1 MRQLDPCSILT
12 TLLIT
17 LASISLAILKGSVPT
32 VTKYRHL
39 TGEETTTTMPSVVS
53 SADSLQTR
61 LQPSTASAY
70 LNRLIITTLQ
80 RRGVDA
86 AEAGV
91 IAEMER
97 LLEHREWNWPLRNS
111 AASFNSP
118 WTENQAEDKDFRCA
132 DPLRDKS
139 RLCLIGGKTQA
150 QCLGR
155 ASSSEGIVTFSQEVE
170 TGVEAEAKR

>member
-1 MRQLDPCSILT
+1 MVIDKRGRSCRDLEKSASDQYTESKHLSRCVVVKRAKPKRQNDIGKCANSILT

-17 LASISLAILKGSVPT
+17 LASISLAIPNGSVPT
-32 VTKYRHL
+32 VTEYRHL
-39 TGEETTTTMPSVVS
+39 TREGTPTTMPSVVS

-97 LLEHREWNWPLRNS
+97 LLEHREWSWPVR
-111 AASFNSP
+111 
-118 WTENQAEDKDFRCA
+118 
-132 DPLRDKS
+132 DPATVF
-139 RLCLIGGKTQA
+139 G
-150 QCLGR
+150 
-155 ASSSEGIVTFSQEVE
+155 
-170 TGVEAEAKR
+170 

>member
-1 MRQLDPCSILT
+1 MRQLDPNQILT

-17 LASISLAILKGSVPT
+17 LASISLAIPNASVPT

-97 LLEHREWNWPLRNS
+97 LLEHREWS
-111 AASFNSP
+111 
-118 WTENQAEDKDFRCA
+118 
-132 DPLRDKS
+132 
-139 RLCLIGGKTQA
+139 
-150 QCLGR
+150 
-155 ASSSEGIVTFSQEVE
+155 
-170 TGVEAEAKR
+170 